1 MDFDS
6 IIPFLFLMAFFIL
19 PGILKRF
26 KAIKAK
32 NATPGQVSKKP
43 SIFDKIGEKIQKF
56 VRELEQQAKQ
66 QKQADNKQSS
76 AWDELAEDEDSSF
89 EFETYDQEDDSAGT
103 PELKKSEPL
112 IPAEDISI
120 SRAAIKKSEKAIKKS
135 LIGKNLIIQP
145 LVSSKYVFKSNPLQ
159 NAVIWTE
166 ILGKPVA
173 LKR

>member
-6 IIPFLFLMAFFIL
+6 IISFLFLMAFFIL
-19 PGILKRF
+19 PGLLKRF
-26 KAIKAK
+26 KEIKAK
-32 NATPGQVSKKP
+32 NAKPAQVSKKP

-66 QKQADNKQSS
+66 QKQAGSHQSS
-76 AWDELAEDEDSSF
+76 AWDDLAEDEDSSF

-103 PELKKSEPL
+103 PELKNSEPL

-120 SRAAIKKSEKAIKKS
+120 SRAAIKKSQKAIKEP
-135 LIGKNLIIQP
+135 LIDQNLILQP
-145 LVSSKYVFKSNPLQ
+145 SVSSKYVFKSNPLQ
-159 NAVIWTE
+159 NAVIWAE
-166 ILGKPVA
+166 ILGQPVG